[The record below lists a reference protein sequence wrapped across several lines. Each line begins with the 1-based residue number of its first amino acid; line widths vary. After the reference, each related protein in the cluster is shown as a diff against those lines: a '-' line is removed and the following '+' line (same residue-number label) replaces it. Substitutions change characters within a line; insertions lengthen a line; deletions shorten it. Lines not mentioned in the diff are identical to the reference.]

1 MEEED
6 GKNYSSDS
14 EGDDKE
20 SSKGDKR
27 AEGCDN
33 NGKEKCETTEKENG
47 VEPTDTESKV
57 ENKSDEGEVK
67 ESNNLSETESSKLT
81 AVQCET
87 SEEKEFRGG
96 EAEKLIEDGVNQ
108 LESSAA
114 SEKENDKSKLSDE
127 SDEQSTQSDSVS
139 SEVDST
145 IETKEEIATKNSEY
159 ESSTRNETKD
169 TEDKK
174 LEGDQQTFKK
184 PPSKYKRKEGQVFD
198 VVDNDDYLLYL
209 EDILQKIHNVFFK
222 DYDAMQTEKHTS
234 ESNGNTKKE
243 LRTEDKPLPDLKRI
257 VPRIRKEVLK
267 GVNIIFSGVVPQQMK
282 LRESKAYLIATSFG
296 ARVSEKLRPR
306 GKGDGQGD
314 TACCTTHV
322 VAANRHTEKV
332 NAARKHKYIK
342 VPCHRDTFE
351 Q

>member
-1 MEEED
+1 M
-6 GKNYSSDS
+6 
-14 EGDDKE
+14 
-20 SSKGDKR
+20 
-27 AEGCDN
+27 
-33 NGKEKCETTEKENG
+33 
-47 VEPTDTESKV
+47 
-57 ENKSDEGEVK
+57 K
-67 ESNNLSETESSKLT
+67 ESNSISETESSKLT
-81 AVQCET
+81 ATQCET
-87 SEEKEFRGG
+87 SAEKECREG
-96 EAEKLIEDGVNQ
+96 EAEKSIEDSVNQ
-108 LESSAA
+108 LEGSSAT
-114 SEKENDKSKLSDE
+114 EKENDKSKFSDE

-145 IETKEEIATKNSEY
+145 IEAKDEIATKNSEY
-159 ESSTRNETKD
+159 ESSTRKEPND

-209 EDILQKIHNVFFK
+209 EDILQKIHSVFFK
-222 DYDAMQTEKHTS
+222 DYDAMQKEKHTS

-243 LRTEDKPLPDLKRI
+243 LGTEDEPLPDLKRI

-306 GKGDGQGD
+306 GKGDGQSDAG
-314 TACCTTHV
+314 CYTTHV

-342 VPCHRDTFE
+342 VPHHGEIFE
-351 Q
+351 